1 MNIGAIVY
9 QILMQGAA
17 VFKKDTADAEQAV
30 EKLGTKAQESSTK
43 VSKAGD
49 EVDQL
54 GKKAKESKAPLDA
67 TAKSE
72 EAVGKKAEETKPK
85 VKSLREEIRSLGDDG
100 TKTAMSA
107 TDAAKSIGVGLLG
120 IGTAIALVGGMAIGS
135 YANFEQGM
143 SRVAAATMA
152 TAEQQKALGESAVEA
167 GADSVFSARE
177 AADAQTELAKAGV
190 SVNDIL
196 SGGLT
201 ASLAL
206 AAAGELDIARA
217 AEIAATTLTVF
228 KLKGEDA
235 GKVSDLLAAGAGKAQ
250 GSVDDLALAL
260 EYVGP
265 TFARLK
271 VPLDE
276 TVGTLGLFA
285 SNGIL
290 GEKAGTGLRGVI
302 SSLTAPTAKASEV
315 MKQYGIEI
323 FDAQGKFIGMKGVAG
338 QLQAG
343 LGDLDEQTRSAA
355 LGAIFGAESANAA
368 GVLYA
373 SGSEGVAE
381 WTQKVSDQ
389 GYAAEQAWRM
399 TDNLTGDVERLGG
412 AFDSALIQS
421 GSGANEV
428 LRDLVQLVTGA
439 VDFFGQLPQPLQ
451 ETTLWVG
458 LGAAGLTLMAGA
470 FLVLFPKVMD
480 VRKQLDVLNE
490 TAPRTAAVTRRVAV
504 GLGVATVAF
513 TAAILVI
520 GAFAASQAEATAK
533 AKTYESS
540 LDDVTGA
547 ITDTTRAMAADNL
560 QAKGGWWIFENT
572 DSAASA
578 AKKLGLSLDVV
589 TEAALGNKK
598 ALEEVRKV
606 TYDPSSLNVDR
617 GDFDAKVKAS
627 GLTMSEYIQVNRD
640 LRNGLEAE
648 GVAVEE
654 ATGLHADKAK
664 VTKDDT
670 EATEQNATST
680 DTAAAA
686 YLAAAD
692 ASSSLQDQ
700 LQQLLDVVNKSND
713 VGQDAVSSNA
723 AYRSS
728 LEDVQKTIAEAQAGA
743 EGYSTSVDESTA
755 AGAANAD
762 MFRGLAADSQAAA
775 EAQFVLDQKTM
786 SSKDA
791 TDKYI
796 GALQTGR
803 QELYD
808 QILALTG
815 SADAAQLLTDKVYGI
830 PDTKQ
835 VELLAST
842 AAATAAIDQFV
853 AKYNGIKI
861 TADLFLDSSGGDKGL
876 AASAARYTGQAYAQL
891 AQADGGKVNFYA
903 NGGRENHVAQFARA
917 GTMRVWA
924 EPETG
929 GEYYIPMAAS
939 KRGRSTQ
946 ILAAAA
952 AEMGF
957 GLAPGGAQ
965 SFANGGRSGDSIST
979 VGGDTN
985 VNVAV
990 QVDGATD
997 DPWETGRVTAKE
1009 ISKAITRQGN

>member
-1 MNIGAIVY
+1 MNTGAIVY

-30 EKLGTKAQESSTK
+30 EKLGTKAKESSEK

-72 EAVGKKAEETKPK
+72 EAIGKKADETKPK

-100 TKTAMSA
+100 TKTAVSA

-120 IGTAIALVGGMAIGS
+120 IGAAIALVGGMAIGS

-152 TAEQQKALGESAVEA
+152 TAEQQKALGESAVQA

-190 SVNDIL
+190 SVDDIL

-265 TFARLK
+265 TFARLN
-271 VPLDE
+271 VPLDQ
-276 TVGTLGLFA
+276 TVGTLALFA

-302 SSLTAPTAKASEV
+302 SSITAPTAKASET
-315 MKQYGIEI
+315 MKQYGINV
-323 FDAQGKFIGMKGVAG
+323 FDAQGKFIGMQGVAG
-338 QLQAG
+338 QLQSA
-343 LGDLDEQTRSAA
+343 LGGLDEETRSAA

-373 SGSEGVAE
+373 SGSKGVAE

-399 TDNLTGDVERLGG
+399 TDNLTGDIERLGG
-412 AFDSALIQS
+412 AFDSVLIQS

-428 LRDLVQLVTGA
+428 LRDMVQLVTGA

-490 TAPRTAAVTRRVAV
+490 TAPRTAAVTRRIAV

-513 TAAILVI
+513 TAAILVV

-547 ITDTTRAMAADNL
+547 ITNTTRAMAADNL

-606 TYDPSSLNVDR
+606 TYDPSSTNVDR
-617 GDFDAKVKAS
+617 GDFDAKLKAS

-654 ATGLHADKAK
+654 ATTLHADKAK

-670 EATEQNATST
+670 EATEQNAVST

-830 PDTKQ
+830 PDAKQ

-842 AAATAAIDQFV
+842 AAASAAIDQFV

-903 NGGRENHVAQFARA
+903 NGGRENHIAQFARA

-929 GEYYIPMAAS
+929 GEYYIPMAPS

-952 AEMGF
+952 AEMGY
-957 GLAPGGAQ
+957 GLAPAGAQ
-965 SFANGGRSGDSIST
+965 SFADGGRAGDTIST

-985 VNVAV
+985 VNVEV
-990 QVDGATD
+990 KVDGNA
-997 DPWETGRVTAKE
+997 DPYEIGYETGRQTAKRLRGK
-1009 ISKAITRQGN
+1009 KA